1 MDSVKN
7 EQKEKQKNLGSSVGW
22 WIMRK
27 DSTRVGRRGV
37 AANVFAGEGLSYCVL
52 TATMF

>member
-1 MDSVKN
+1 MDSAKN